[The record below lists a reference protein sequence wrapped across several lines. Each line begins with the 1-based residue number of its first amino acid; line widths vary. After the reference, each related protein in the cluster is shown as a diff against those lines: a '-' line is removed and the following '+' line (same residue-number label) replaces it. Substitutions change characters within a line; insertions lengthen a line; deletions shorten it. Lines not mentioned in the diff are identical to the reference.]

1 MDSIH
6 IRKNIIMNEH
16 KNGQGPRSKD
26 FMSGRL
32 RANGA
37 TGFKKKYIWNE
48 VIKTVPYFFHLY
60 AVSST

>member
-6 IRKNIIMNEH
+6 IRKNIIMNEA

-37 TGFKKKYIWNE
+37 TGFKKKI
-48 VIKTVPYFFHLY
+48 HLE
-60 AVSST
+60 